1 MFLSGSIHAP
11 LAKNLDLFQMQMSAK
26 HLTYSIKH
34 VSETV
39 QAFKMTVSFELL
51 IVNLLLRRES

>member
-1 MFLSGSIHAP
+1 MFLSGSIHVP

-26 HLTYSIKH
+26 LLTNSIKH

-39 QAFKMTVSFELL
+39 HAFKMTVSF
-51 IVNLLLRRES
+51 